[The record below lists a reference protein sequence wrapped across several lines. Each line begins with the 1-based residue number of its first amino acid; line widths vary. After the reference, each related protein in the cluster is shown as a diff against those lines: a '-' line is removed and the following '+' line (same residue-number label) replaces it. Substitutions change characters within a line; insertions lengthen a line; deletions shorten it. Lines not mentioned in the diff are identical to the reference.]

1 MEKLVI
7 YFTPAKGQLAGL
19 IALLVICAGLFLI
32 GKLVRRQNALPEIN
46 LIAGWSTASL
56 IMIVGT
62 GLLKID
68 LRIITAIL
76 AAAAVFAAVRMF
88 RRSAPDG
95 SSDLIRSM
103 FLALPLLWLTAAM
116 MISQWDE
123 FTHWMPNARYLVEHN
138 ILPAPDT
145 RKQRPICR
153 RTLTPSPSSYTW
165 RARLPDV
172 LSKTSLP
179 SSASY

>member
-7 YFTPAKGQLAGL
+7 YFTPAAGQLAGFA
-19 IALLVICAGLFLI
+19 ALLVVCVGLFLI
-32 GKLVRRQNALPEIN
+32 GKLLRRQNTLPEIN

-88 RRSAPDG
+88 RRRAPDG
-95 SSDLIRSM
+95 SSDLRTVDVSRPAAVVAHRRDDDFPVGRIH
-103 FLALPLLWLTAAM
+103 ALDA
-116 MISQWDE
+116 
-123 FTHWMPNARYLVEHN
+123 
-138 ILPAPDT
+138 
-145 RKQRPICR
+145 
-153 RTLTPSPSSYTW
+153 
-165 RARLPDV
+165 
-172 LSKTSLP
+172 
-179 SSASY
+179 